1 MRLFSVL
8 LCALLGFSS
17 IWAQTPATSAADIQ
31 QALLQ
36 KQAMREQSLVKN
48 LAWRNVGPTI
58 MSGRVVD
65 LAVNPEDPTEF
76 YVGYAS
82 VGVW

>member
-65 LAVNPEDPTEF
+65 LTWDVIIISFLFTT
-76 YVGYAS
+76 
-82 VGVW
+82 